1 MVNTSLR
8 RIIFNCV
15 NWPRGVSNHG
25 MKTSEGENVH
35 SLGAYP
41 SNNVFPVLPVGDRG
55 LDRNPELEMFQG

>member
-25 MKTSEGENVH
+25 MKTSERENVR

-41 SNNVFPVLPVGDRG
+41 LNNVFPVLGGDRG